1 MDTGKVNSKGRKVFV
16 SPKGATYVLQDGK
29 KLYVKKLITPVKP
42 VVKPVVP
49 PPKSSPVANVDSGRV
64 NSKGRK
70 VYVMPRGGKYVL
82 KDGKKI
88 PVLQT
93 FTPKKVAKESPKP
106 TKPEKEDRTLKV
118 SCSTPGLYQ
127 ISSTCWFNSA
137 LNGVVLASKT
147 GNMLIEKLREL
158 TEAER
163 AAIWRLKID
172 ETCQRELTKK
182 YVLAYGYRILG
193 KLKQRVDKNVSLDL
207 VGKVFTPGKLPED
220 VAKGSVGH
228 TPITA
233 IKQILTRTF
242 PDKQSTYY
250 TGVPGPYFMVYKDIE
265 FVIMTSDDVSSP
277 SQWPVSFKSTY
288 HRTFELSHCSYI
300 VELKK
305 DGVLHAVVAY
315 VCNGRKF
322 VFDSRQRKAPLEINW
337 FDKSSNDKILEYSA
351 AREFTRFGAQS
362 SYALYIKS

>member
-1 MDTGKVNSKGRKVFV
+1 MDTGKVNSKGRKVLV
-16 SPKGATYVLQDGK
+16 SPRGATYVMQDGK

-42 VVKPVVP
+42 IVPPEKTDTKPVADV
-49 PPKSSPVANVDSGRV
+49 NSGRV

-70 VYVMPRGGKYVL
+70 VFVMPRGGKYVL

-93 FTPKKVAKESPKP
+93 FTPKKIVTEAPKP
-106 TKPEKEDRTLKV
+106 TKPVKEDRTLKV
-118 SCSTPGLYQ
+118 SCSTSGLFQ

-158 TEAER
+158 PEAER

-172 ETCQRELTKK
+172 ETCQRELTNK
-182 YVLAYGYRILG
+182 YVLAYAYRILG
-193 KLKQRVDKNVSLDL
+193 KLKQKTDKNVSLDL

-220 VAKGSVGH
+220 VAKGGVGF

-233 IKQILTRTF
+233 VKQILSRVF

-265 FVIMTSDDVSSP
+265 FVVMTSDDVSSP
-277 SQWPVSFKSTY
+277 ASWPVSFKSTY
-288 HRTFELSHCSYI
+288 HRTFDLSHCSYI

-305 DGVLHAVVAY
+305 DGALHAVVAY
-315 VCNGRKF
+315 VCNGKKF
-322 VFDSRQRKAPLEINW
+322 VFDSRLRKAPLEINW
-337 FDKSSNDKILEYSA
+337 SDKGSNEKILNYSV
-351 AREFTRFGAQS
+351 AREFARFSGRSA
-362 SYALYIKS
+362 YALYVKR